1 MSTEATADRTLDATG
16 LACPMPVVQTKSE
29 LEEMTD
35 GEVLEI
41 LATDPG
47 AEEDIPALA
56 SRTNNEF
63 LGVEDRAGDKLAL
76 YLKRTD

>member
-1 MSTEATADRTLDATG
+1 MSVEVTADRTLDATG
-16 LACPMPVVQTKSE
+16 LTCPMPVVQTKSE
-29 LEEMTD
+29 LDELKD

-56 SRTNNEF
+56 SRTGNEF
-63 LGVEDRAGDKLAL
+63 LGVEDRDETLAL
-76 YLKRTD
+76 YLRRTD